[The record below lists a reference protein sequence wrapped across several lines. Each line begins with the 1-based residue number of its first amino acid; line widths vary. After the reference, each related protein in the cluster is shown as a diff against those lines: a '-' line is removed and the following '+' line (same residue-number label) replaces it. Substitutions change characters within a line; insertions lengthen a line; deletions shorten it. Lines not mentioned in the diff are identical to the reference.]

1 MTVHSHGC
9 YNRLLLP
16 RFVLEI
22 LGPTAA
28 RDGEGVASSAQ
39 PLAKHFPGSLLSLPR
54 LLTLRKSYNLL
65 ELPLFSFW
73 HARTGTWVLQV
84 TAQLLLRSAQ
94 LFLRQIRPDR
104 CGIKREDT
112 TCA

>member
-22 LGPTAA
+22 LGPMAA

-54 LLTLRKSYNLL
+54 LLKQHPHDEYDGN
-65 ELPLFSFW
+65 
-73 HARTGTWVLQV
+73 
-84 TAQLLLRSAQ
+84 
-94 LFLRQIRPDR
+94 RPMAHSEAVDLV
-104 CGIKREDT
+104 
-112 TCA
+112 A